1 MGTMLNQQLIQ
12 NQLNQEY
19 FQGETSYNSDPRVG
33 PAFFFDKRVV
43 ITGAGSGI
51 GKALSYY
58 FLNQGAHV
66 FMVINDHST
75 EQIQSNKVRKS
86 DVDRMVEEH
95 FVGFASSYKI
105 DLANSED
112 VQVSY
117 LIYSFVL
124 GVNYYGY

>member
-1 MGTMLNQQLIQ
+1 
-12 NQLNQEY
+12 
-19 FQGETSYNSDPRVG
+19 
-33 PAFFFDKRVV
+33 
-43 ITGAGSGI
+43 
-51 GKALSYY
+51 
-58 FLNQGAHV
+58 
-66 FMVINDHST
+66 MVINDHST